1 MKTPQTSFR
10 IEPKILRLM
19 DKIISDPPSVAIDG
33 LRGAARNRTELIE
46 VLVKKAAE
54 LQAQEKAK

>member
-1 MKTPQTSFR
+1 
-10 IEPKILRLM
+10 M
-19 DKIISDPPSVAIDG
+19 DKIIADPPSVAIDG